1 MKAIKKVVQLGD
13 LVNVYGDINCVVIK
27 VKGDK
32 PYRTINIKTFE
43 EVYAYEDM
51 ETLRNNCPLL
61 NRGEIILTLR

>member
-1 MKAIKKVVQLGD
+1 MKTIEKVVQLGD
-13 LVNVYGDINCVVIK
+13 LVNVYGDINCVVVN

-51 ETLRNNCPLL
+51 ETLRANCPPT
-61 NRGEIILTLR
+61 NREEITLTLR